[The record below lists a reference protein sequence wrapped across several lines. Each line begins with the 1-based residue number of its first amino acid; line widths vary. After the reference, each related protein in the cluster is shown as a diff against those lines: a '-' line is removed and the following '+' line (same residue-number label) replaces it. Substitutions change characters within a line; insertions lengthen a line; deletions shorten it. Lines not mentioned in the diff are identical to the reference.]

1 MVRKQFATG
10 SLAIA
15 LLAALGLSAC
25 KPSNDPPPDIIKTQ
39 RDALNKAKA
48 VKDVV
53 AQSAQAQ
60 QKAADEQT
68 KTEDAASDAANK

>member
-1 MVRKQFATG
+1 MVAKQFTTA

-15 LLAALGLSAC
+15 VLAVLELSAC

-48 VKDVV
+48 VGDVQAKA
-53 AQSAQAQ
+53 AQEQ

-68 KTEDAASDAANK
+68 KTEDAAASAAEK